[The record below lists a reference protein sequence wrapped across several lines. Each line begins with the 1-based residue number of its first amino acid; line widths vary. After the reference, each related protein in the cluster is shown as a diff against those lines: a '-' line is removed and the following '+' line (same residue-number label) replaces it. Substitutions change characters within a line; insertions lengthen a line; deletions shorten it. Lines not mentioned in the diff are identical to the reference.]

1 MTATPYDFNSMKLV
15 TLRFE
20 KVQVVLGKEIT
31 ASVKGKRTK
40 LFCTTSLFKILSC
53 FCIEFN

>member
-1 MTATPYDFNSMKLV
+1 MTATPYDFNSMKLA

-20 KVQVVLGKEIT
+20 KIQVVSGKEIT

-40 LFCTTSLFKILSC
+40 LFCMTSLFKILSC